1 LIPGSN
7 LRIYSNARRNNN
19 FLKVKMKLNKCF
31 MHAFNMVLHSKLR
44 SWLTITGIVIGVAA
58 VIAIVSIGDG
68 MQQTLNAQLNSLG
81 GDIVTISPGFER
93 GGGFFGLRGGG
104 GGGPSGGA
112 QATTKQIVL
121 DRSDLQA
128 LKGVPDI
135 AMIDTNIRGSVN
147 ISYLGKTGRVSVTG
161 VDQKVWS
168 QITTSTIKTGRMLDS
183 ADQNVIVIGG
193 NLASSYFDQPVGIN
207 KMVTINSAA
216 FRVVGILNDQSTG
229 VYMPIQM
236 AYQVI
241 PDKTTDIYDTLVV
254 KIKDQNQLDAA
265 ISNIQDK
272 LMTSR
277 HVTQNKM
284 DFSVTSRKE
293 MQQTRADTLNS
304 MNTFLLAIA
313 AVSLIVGAIGIANT
327 MFTSVL
333 EKTKEIGI
341 MKAVGARNRDI
352 LQIFLFNAAFIG
364 LVGGTLGIILGT
376 ILSGFM
382 PSLMGGLP
390 MARGTAI
397 VTLNSIAMALSVSV
411 SVGILAG
418 IIPAYQASKLRPVDA
433 LRYE

>member
-1 LIPGSN
+1 
-7 LRIYSNARRNNN
+7 
-19 FLKVKMKLNKCF
+19 MKLKKCSK
-31 MHAFNMVLHSKLR
+31 HAFNMVLHSKLR

-68 MQQTLNAQLNSLG
+68 MQQTLNAQLNTLG
-81 GDIVTISPGFER
+81 GDIVTISPGAER
-93 GGGFFGLRGGG
+93 GGGMFGMRGGG
-104 GGGPSGGA
+104 GGGGSSGP
-112 QATTKQIVL
+112 QATTKEIVL
-121 DRSDLQA
+121 GRSDLQA
-128 LKGVPDI
+128 LKGLSDI
-135 AMIDTNIRGSVN
+135 ALIDTNIRGSVN
-147 ISYLGKTGRVSVTG
+147 ISYFGKTGKVSVTG

-168 QITTSTIKTGRMLDS
+168 QITTSTIQTGRTLDS

-193 NLASSYFDQPVGIN
+193 NLASSYFDQPIGIN

-216 FRVVGILNDQSTG
+216 FRVVGILDDQTTS

-254 KIKDQNQLDAA
+254 KIKDQNQLDAS

-272 LMTSR
+272 LMISR

-293 MQQTRADTLNS
+293 MQQARAATMNS
-304 MNTFLLAIA
+304 MSTFLLAIA
-313 AVSLIVGAIGIANT
+313 AVSLIVGSIGIANT

-341 MKAVGARNRDI
+341 MKAIGARNQDI
-352 LQIFLFNAAFIG
+352 LLIFLFNAAFIG
-364 LVGGTLGIILGT
+364 LVGGILGIILGT
-376 ILSGFM
+376 MLSGFM
-382 PSLMGGLP
+382 PALMGGLP

-397 VTLNSIAMALSVSV
+397 VTLNSITMALSVSV

-418 IIPAYQASKLRPVDA
+418 IIPAYQASKLKPVDA